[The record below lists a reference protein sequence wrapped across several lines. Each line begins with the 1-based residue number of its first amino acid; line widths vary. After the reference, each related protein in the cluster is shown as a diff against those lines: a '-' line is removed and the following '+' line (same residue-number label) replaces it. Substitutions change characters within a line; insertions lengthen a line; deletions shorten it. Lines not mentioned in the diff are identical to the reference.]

1 VPRSR
6 EAAPAP
12 QATAKPD
19 HLGHRERLRDRLLA
33 GGTEPLADYELLEF
47 QLYSANARADTKPI
61 AKALIQRFGD
71 LAGVLGADRAA
82 LVAVTGVGEAA
93 VANLLAVREA
103 GVRLARAAVARRH
116 VISSWQQLLDYC
128 TAVAGHAEIEQF
140 RLLFLDRKNA
150 VIADERQQLGTVD
163 HVPVYPREV
172 VKRALELGA
181 SSVIMVHNHPSGDTT
196 PSRGDIE
203 MTRAVAK
210 ALDAV
215 GVQIHDHVVIGRGRH
230 SSFKSLGLI

>member
-1 VPRSR
+1 MPPPRAGTQAR
-6 EAAPAP
+6 QAA
-12 QATAKPD
+12 TKPD
-19 HLGHRERLRDRLLA
+19 YLGHRERLRERLLA
-33 GGTEPLADYELLEF
+33 GSTEPLADYELLEF
-47 QLYSANARADTKPI
+47 LLYSANARGDTKPI
-61 AKALIQRFGD
+61 AKALITRFGN
-71 LAGVLGADRAA
+71 LAGVLGAEREA
-82 LVAVTGVGEAA
+82 LLAVPGVGMAA
-93 VANLLAVREA
+93 AANLLAVREA
-103 GVRLARAAVARRH
+103 GVRLARAAVAQRH

-128 TAVAGHAEIEQF
+128 TAITGHAEIEQF

-150 VIADERQQLGTVD
+150 LIADERQQRGTID

-181 SSVIMVHNHPSGDTT
+181 SAVIMVHNHPSGDTT
-196 PSRGDIE
+196 PSKGDID

-230 SSFKSLGLI
+230 SSFKSLGLL